1 MIEVMHHSIDH
12 YTFFHQCSV
21 TVPELQCFQAMKRNL
36 VYPHY
41 AWIIYSFH
49 PDKWW
54 TEEVAK
60 EHLEECS
67 DQKLE
72 EFLLKSHA
80 LLIHFIPEPDD
91 LGHLT
96 AAGLV

>member
-1 MIEVMHHSIDH
+1 MRIDVTYHSRYH
-12 YTFFHQCSV
+12 LYPV
-21 TVPELQCFQAMKRNL
+21 TVLEFYNIFQAMKRSL

-41 AWIIYSFH
+41 AWILYSFY

-67 DQKLE
+67 DQELE
-72 EFLLKSHA
+72 DFLLKSHA
-80 LLIHFIPEPDD
+80 LIIHLVPEPDD
-91 LGHLT
+91 WNRPT
-96 AAGLV
+96 AAGLVCL